1 MQAQDILGAVQERA
15 GTTKAEIA
23 QRVGVHP
30 VVVGKAFSAGRVGLG
45 VAARYLQAM
54 GYRVWVAPESL
65 HLGALSDDIIAVDA
79 DAPAKD

>member
-1 MQAQDILGAVQERA
+1 MQARDILCTVQERTGA
-15 GTTKAEIA
+15 TKTDIGHA
-23 QRVGVHP
+23 VGVHP
-30 VVVGKAFSAGRVGLG
+30 VVVGKAFGAARVGLG